1 MHNVKYYSCLT
12 MFKYNHFRNINFSL
26 LCQLILIAIMHVWQA
41 TLFILKTIQLL
52 YVYEIK
58 RTFFMKFLKSY
69 YFILKK
75 EKRMIY
81 TGCVEGLN
89 TIDTSTALFG
99 KEYWTILN
107 HLLK

>member
-58 RTFFMKFLKSY
+58 RTFFYEIPQKLLL
-69 YFILKK
+69 YFKK
-75 EKRMIY
+75 RKKDDLY
-81 TGCVEGLN
+81 GLC
-89 TIDTSTALFG
+89 
-99 KEYWTILN
+99 
-107 HLLK
+107 